1 MTYQIDVDLPL
12 PEPVVL
18 PSNGVTSRM
27 LARTVQA
34 TSRDD
39 GPYAGS
45 SAYLAGP
52 QLRKDG
58 TESPHYSGLYPVGWV
73 GAGRP
78 PLLEL
83 PESVWVTV
91 GRAQA
96 AVTAMAAAYTEE
108 TAA

>member
-1 MTYQIDVDLPL
+1 MTYQIDVELPL

-83 PESVWVTV
+83 PESLCVTV
-91 GRAQA
+91 VRPQA
-96 AVTAMAAAYTEE
+96 AVTAMASAYTEE